1 MPGSS
6 LFVQQKSGKWVK
18 CVVWGWCL
26 VWNCGNILEK
36 VGSTPSHSRGL
47 IHLGLLSPWHH
58 RLHLAVE
65 VQCCGLFYTLAII
78 PRWCF
83 CYKPSRSFVV
93 QTWRALESAASVNGC
108 SERQLINHLA
118 MTADTQQLRGTTT
131 LSVMGTSCCCSFCEM
146 FKHTKLAV
154 LARTKFVQF
163 CLRDR

>member
-1 MPGSS
+1 MSQMRRLRLMSS
-6 LFVQQKSGKWVK
+6 VELWQ
-18 CVVWGWCL
+18 
-26 VWNCGNILEK
+26 
-36 VGSTPSHSRGL
+36 HSRESWINTITQSG
-47 IHLGLLSPWHH
+47 INIFRPTFSVTSPASFSGWSSML
-58 RLHLAVE
+58 RVILHTGDYPRS
-65 VQCCGLFYTLAII
+65 CC
-78 PRWCF
+78 

-93 QTWRALESAASVNGC
+93 RTWRALESAASVNGC
-108 SERQLINHLA
+108 SERKLINHLA